1 MPFSKHEKIERF
13 RETVILLRELNAQV
27 KTSMEINKNLISQI
41 DSIFYLVNDLYSDVL
56 EKPEYQDILDEN
68 VRPTRTGRDSKE

>member
-1 MPFSKHEKIERF
+1 MTFSKHEKIERF
-13 RETVILLRELNAQV
+13 RETVILLRELNSQV

-41 DSIFYLVNDLYSDVL
+41 DSIFYLINDLYSDVL

>member
-27 KTSMEINKNLISQI
+27 KTAMEINRNLISQI
-41 DSIFYLVNDLYSDVL
+41 DSIFYLVNDVYSDVL
-56 EKPEYQDILDEN
+56 ATPEDKNAKSEE
-68 VRPTRTGRDSKE
+68 TERDSTE